1 MLLCSSISVA
11 QCVLIPSIAAQVL
24 GVSVDSPF
32 SHLAWVQTGELKVI
46 PRASSPYLCS
56 RGPKHVG
63 GIVPPCVLNVAAS
76 ALYFR
81 VLAEDYGQA

>member
-46 PRASSPYLCS
+46 PQASSPYLCS
-56 RGPKHVG
+56 RDLKHIG
-63 GIVPPCVLNVAAS
+63 GIVPPCVSTVAEP
-76 ALYFR
+76 ALR
-81 VLAEDYGQA
+81 VLAEDYRQA